1 MLWSTENTLG
11 VVMKVLRHFL
21 ASRLALIVA
30 SIGLALAVPGLCK
43 AGKIGDPETY
53 FGTINELEGEQVNQ
67 LRSVLISIGE
77 ECIKLEK
84 KCPAG
89 DELFALFSGNF
100 NLASQPI
107 HVIYIDQDN
116 MIRTNVLLHK
126 HRVTPFMHGERNV
139 WVVVF
144 AENPLDLRAELTTL
158 WRQKKGTLSNLD
170 GVFVSEG
177 RKTTEAR
184 EAQAEGDE
192 LIFDRLSGTGV
203 GDDLYYSMGRFFLE
217 PLGVYSTSVYP
228 IEKQGEAK
236 AGFVEA
242 RANFS
247 NSMGRSLDLGL
258 ALGATLRTED
268 IDQEVLNGVSVGY
281 ANLNL
286 YLMVDI
292 YIIKPTVLKPMVQSF
307 WGRYRPSIGIAL
319 GTNLKF
325 WDAQE
330 INVGVS
336 LGHLVGRHGLVFG
349 INIIDSPSDPT
360 APAGTENSDDRL
372 IRPYIAGLFKF

>member
-1 MLWSTENTLG
+1 MRTIVRHLCKNVCLCMVVRIFPIVLTLG
-11 VVMKVLRHFL
+11 VPM
-21 ASRLALIVA
+21 
-30 SIGLALAVPGLCK
+30 GTE
-43 AGKIGDPETY
+43 AGTMGDPGTY
-53 FGTINELEGEQVNQ
+53 FGTVQELGGEKVDE
-67 LRSVLISIGE
+67 LRSLLIAIGE
-77 ECIKLEK
+77 DCTRLEK

-89 DELFALFSGNF
+89 DELFALVSGGF
-100 NLASQPI
+100 NMASQPI
-107 HVIYIDQDN
+107 HLVYIDEAN
-116 MIRTNVLLHK
+116 RVRTNVVLLH
-126 HRVTPFMHGERNV
+126 HRVTPFMYGQRNV
-139 WVVVF
+139 WVAVF
-144 AENPLDLRAELTTL
+144 AENPLNLEARLTTL
-158 WRQKKGTLSNLD
+158 WRQRKGSLSGLQ

-177 RKTTEAR
+177 RETTEAR
-184 EAQAEGDE
+184 EAQGDSARLE
-192 LIFDRLSGTGV
+192 FDRLSGSAV
-203 GDDLYYSMGRFFLE
+203 GDDLYYSTGRFFLE
-217 PLGVYSTSVYP
+217 PLGVYNTSVLP
-228 IEKQGEAK
+228 VEKPEDAQ

-247 NSMGRSLDLGL
+247 NSLDRSLDLGL
-258 ALGATLRTED
+258 ALGATLRTEP
-268 IDQEVLNGVSVGY
+268 IDDLVLEGVNIGE

-292 YIIKPTVLKPMVQSF
+292 YIVKPTVLSPMVQSF

-349 INIIDSPSDPT
+349 VNIINGPSDSEVP
-360 APAGTENSDDRL
+360 PGVENSDDRL